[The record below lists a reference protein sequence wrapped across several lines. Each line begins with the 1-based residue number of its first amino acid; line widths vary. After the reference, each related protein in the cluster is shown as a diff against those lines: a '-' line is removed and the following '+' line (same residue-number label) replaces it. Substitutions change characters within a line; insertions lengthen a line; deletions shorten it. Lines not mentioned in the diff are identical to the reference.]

1 MDREIA
7 PEIRRRALMRRVT
20 VVLIALA
27 ALGFSLAA
35 TVEWLRPSVR
45 RRDIETAIVG
55 RGNVEA
61 VVQTSGIVMPEVEQ
75 AISSP
80 VEARVLRV
88 HRRAGD
94 SISVG
99 GELITL
105 DTSATR
111 LDLAR
116 LDEKVAQKANEHARL
131 RLQIEE
137 NLDNL
142 RAELEQKK
150 LDGEMLRLKAEQ
162 SAELRKEGLV
172 SGQEALLDATAAKKI
187 AIDIKQTEQKIARA
201 VRSGEAQ
208 LSASALDAS
217 ILQKE
222 RAESRRQLDLAMMR
236 ADRDGIITAIVQEEG
251 ATVRRGDILARIADL
266 SSFRVVATV
275 SDLYVPRLAPGMRVR
290 VRVDEGTTVNGTV
303 ASIDPRIENGVARL
317 HVALDRDAHARL
329 RNNLRVDAFVVTSEK
344 KGVLS
349 VRRGTLGQSAA
360 EEVFVVRRGSLVR
373 MPVRWGSVGQDKVEI
388 VSGLQAGDEVVVS
401 NMNDYDGLK
410 EVRLR

>member
-7 PEIRRRALMRRVT
+7 PEVRRRALMRRVT
-20 VVLIALA
+20 LVLIALA

-55 RGNVEA
+55 RGSVEA

-94 SISVG
+94 SIGVG

-116 LDEKVAQKANEHARL
+116 LDEKVAQKQSEHARL
-131 RLQIEE
+131 RLEIEE
-137 NLDNL
+137 TLDNL

-172 SGQEALLDATAAKKI
+172 SGQEAMLDATAAKKI
-187 AIDIKQTEQKIARA
+187 VIDIKQTEQKIARA
-201 VRSGEAQ
+201 IRSGEAQ
-208 LSASALDAS
+208 LAASALDAS

-275 SDLYVPRLAPGMRVR
+275 SDLYVPRLTPGMRVR
-290 VRVDEGTTVNGTV
+290 VQVDEGTTVNGTV
-303 ASIDPRIENGVARL
+303 SSIDPRIENGVARL
-317 HVALDRDAHARL
+317 HVGLDAEAHAKL

-344 KGVLS
+344 KDVLH
-349 VRRGTLGQSAA
+349 VKRGTLAQSAA
-360 EEVFVVRRGSLVR
+360 EEVFVVRRGRLVR
-373 MPVRWGSVGQDKVEI
+373 VPVRWGSVGQDKVEI
-388 VSGLQAGDEVVVS
+388 VGGLEAGDEVVVS

>member
-7 PEIRRRALMRRVT
+7 PEIRRRALLRRVT
-20 VVLIALA
+20 LILIALA
-27 ALGFSLAA
+27 AIGFFVAA
-35 TVEWLRPSVR
+35 TVEWLRPSLR

-55 RGNVEA
+55 RGDVEA

-94 SISVG
+94 SIRVG

-116 LDEKVAQKANEHARL
+116 LDEKVAQKESEHARL
-131 RLQIEE
+131 RLQLEE

-172 SGQEALLDATAAKKI
+172 SGQEALLDETAAKKI
-187 AIDIKQTEQKIARA
+187 LIEIRQTEQKIARA
-201 VRSGEAQ
+201 IRSGEAQ
-208 LSASALDAS
+208 LAASALDAS

-275 SDLYVPRLAPGMRVR
+275 SDLYVPRLTPGMRVR
-290 VRVDEGTTVNGTV
+290 VRVDEGTSVNGTV

-317 HVALDRDAHARL
+317 HVALDRDAHAKL

-344 KGVLS
+344 KGVLR
-349 VRRGTLGQSAA
+349 VKRGTLAQAPA
-360 EEVFVVRRGSLVR
+360 EEVFVVRDGSLVR
-373 MPVRWGSVGQDKVEI
+373 VPVRWGSVGHEMVEI
-388 VSGLQAGDEVVVS
+388 VGGLQPGDEVVVS
-401 NMNDYDGLK
+401 NMSDYDGLK

>member
-7 PEIRRRALMRRVT
+7 PEVRRRALMRRVT
-20 VVLIALA
+20 LTLIALA
-27 ALGFSLAA
+27 AIGFSLAA

-45 RRDIETAIVG
+45 RRDIETAIAG
-55 RGNVEA
+55 RGSVEA

-94 SISVG
+94 SIRVG

-105 DTSATR
+105 DTNATR

-116 LDEKVAQKANEHARL
+116 LDEKVAQKESEHARL
-131 RLQIEE
+131 RLQVEE

-201 VRSGEAQ
+201 IRSGQAQ
-208 LSASALDAS
+208 LAASALDAS

-266 SSFRVVATV
+266 SSFRVIATV
-275 SDLYVPRLAPGMRVR
+275 SDLYVPRLGPGMRVR
-290 VRVDEGTTVNGTV
+290 VRVDEGTTVNGTL

-317 HVALDRDAHARL
+317 HVALDRDAHAKL

-344 KGVLS
+344 KGVLQ
-349 VRRGTLGQSAA
+349 VKRGTLAQSAA
-360 EEVFVVRRGSLVR
+360 EEVFVVRRGRLIRV
-373 MPVRWGSVGQDKVEI
+373 PVRWGSVGQENVEI
-388 VSGLQAGDEVVVS
+388 VSGIQAGDEVVVS

>member
-7 PEIRRRALMRRVT
+7 PEVRRRALMRRIT
-20 VVLIALA
+20 LVLIALA
-27 ALGFSLAA
+27 AVGFSLAA

-45 RRDIETAIVG
+45 RRDIETAVVG

-94 SISVG
+94 AIRIG

-116 LDEKVAQKANEHARL
+116 LDEKVAQKESEHARL
-131 RLQIEE
+131 RLQVEE

-187 AIDIKQTEQKIARA
+187 VIEITQTEQKIARA
-201 VRSGEAQ
+201 IRSGEAQ
-208 LSASALDAS
+208 LAASALDAS
-217 ILQKE
+217 ILRKE

-290 VRVDEGTTVNGTV
+290 VRVDDRTDVNGTV

-317 HVALDRDAHARL
+317 HVNLDGDAHAKL
-329 RNNLRVDAFVVTSEK
+329 RNNLRVDAFVVTNEM
-344 KGVLS
+344 KGVLQ
-349 VRRGTLGQSAA
+349 VKRGTLAQAPA
-360 EEVFVVRRGSLVR
+360 EQVFVVRRGRLVR
-373 MPVRWGSVGQDKVEI
+373 LPVRWGSVGQDNVE
-388 VSGLQAGDEVVVS
+388 VAGGLQAGDEVVIS
-401 NMNDYDGLK
+401 NMSDYEGLK

>member
-7 PEIRRRALMRRVT
+7 PEIRRRALVRRVT
-20 VVLIALA
+20 LILIALA
-27 ALGFSLAA
+27 AIGFFLAA
-35 TVEWLRPSVR
+35 TVEWLRPSLR
-45 RRDIETAIVG
+45 RRDIETAIVA
-55 RGNVEA
+55 RGDVEA

-94 SISVG
+94 SIRVG

-116 LDEKVAQKANEHARL
+116 LDEKVAQKESEDARL

-172 SGQEALLDATAAKKI
+172 SGQEALVDATAAKKI
-187 AIDIKQTEQKIARA
+187 IIDIRQTEQKIARA
-201 VRSGEAQ
+201 IRSGEAQ

-222 RAESRRQLDLAMMR
+222 RVESRRQLDLAMMR

-275 SDLYVPRLAPGMRVR
+275 SDLYVPRLTPGMRVR
-290 VRVDEGTTVNGTV
+290 VRVDEGTSVNGTV

-317 HVALDRDAHARL
+317 HVALDRDAHAKL

-344 KGVLS
+344 KGVLQ
-349 VRRGTLGQSAA
+349 VKRGTLAQSPA
-360 EEVFVVRRGSLVR
+360 EQVFVVRGGRLVR
-373 MPVRWGSVGQDKVEI
+373 VPVRWGSVGQEKVEI
-388 VSGLQAGDEVVVS
+388 VGGLQAGDEVVVS
-401 NMNDYDGLK
+401 NMSDYDGLK